1 MMELAFLVK
10 AQSSEFSSKV
20 RNNCRT
26 DPILEEV
33 RIKIDTSLMVLN
45 FLLCFFGTACLF
57 LTIQCG
63 NDYKLQGFGNCF
75 LWCCGCIK
83 LNSTANNGKTSNQ
96 AHVFIIV

>member
-33 RIKIDTSLMVLN
+33 RIKIDTSLMVLI
-45 FLLCFFGTACLF
+45 FFVLFFGTAHS
-57 LTIQCG
+57 
-63 NDYKLQGFGNCF
+63 LQSNVATTRSCKDLETAFVV
-75 LWCCGCIK
+75 LW
-83 LNSTANNGKTSNQ
+83 LY
-96 AHVFIIV
+96 